1 MVEHGAALSPR
12 RFALRRWLRDC
23 AWAALLIAL
32 TNLPFWVL
40 ELRYVVA
47 RPVFNAD
54 AAIALLLASAA
65 GAWWVLALAMAWV
78 LDLLQGLAVG
88 FHFGSINNLLQSVR
102 FLPHVDITGF
112 LGPGLMV
119 LVVVLGVCLAAVTW
133 LRRRLQPAFS
143 AVVAVLVVLTLLDV
157 VNGSGLP
164 LLLKKD
170 VHGAV
175 NLQGSPALNVVAATL
190 ARTSLEAAPPADPD
204 QRLQRE
210 LLDWAGAH
218 RNGSL
223 FFVVLESWGDY
234 ADPAVRDA
242 VESALYDP
250 EAVARW
256 QISRR
261 SVAFRG
267 ATTAGEIRLL
277 CGSTQHYSQ
286 IGATNQACLGVGLK
300 RLGFSTVGL
309 HGFSRFMF
317 DREAWWPRLGLD
329 KTVFEDNLGSAP
341 APARCG
347 TVLRGICDAH
357 MVDAAANH
365 LGPGRF
371 VYLLT
376 LDTHLP
382 LAAVALT
389 QQETVMCS
397 QRRLS
402 ASVCQHAAQMGR
414 LIKKIV
420 AVAATR
426 QPTPLLVL
434 AGDHSPPFFDGKDRS
449 MFSSSQVPLVV
460 AVPR

>member
-1 MVEHGAALSPR
+1 LSPR
-12 RFALRRWLRDC
+12 GFEPGRWLRDC

-54 AAIALLLASAA
+54 AAMALLLASAA
-65 GAWWVLALAMAWV
+65 GAWWVLALVMAWA
-78 LDLLQGLAVG
+78 LDLLQGLAIG
-88 FHFGSINNLLQSVR
+88 FHFGTINNLLQTVR

-112 LGPGLMV
+112 MGLNLMG
-119 LVVVLGVCLAAVTW
+119 LVAVFGVCLAAAAW
-133 LRRRLQPAFS
+133 LRRRVKPAFS
-143 AVVAVLVVLTLLDV
+143 AVLAVLVLLTLSDV
-157 VNGSGLP
+157 INGSGLP
-164 LLLKKD
+164 WMLKKD
-170 VHGAV
+170 VHGAT
-175 NLQGSPALNVVAATL
+175 NLQGSPTLNVAAVAL
-190 ARTSLEAAPPADPD
+190 ARARLETAAPADLD
-204 QRLQRE
+204 HRLQRE
-210 LLDWAGAH
+210 LMDWADAH
-218 RNGSL
+218 RGGSL

-234 ADPAVRDA
+234 VDPAVRDA
-242 VESALYDP
+242 VESALHSP
-250 EAVARW
+250 QAVNRW
-256 QISRR
+256 HISRR
-261 SVAFRG
+261 SVAFKG

-277 CGSTQHYSQ
+277 CGSALHYSR
-286 IGATNQACLGVGLK
+286 IGSANEACLGVGLK
-300 RLGFSTVGL
+300 RLGFSTVAL

-317 DREAWWPRLGLD
+317 DREAWWPELGFD
-329 KTVFEDNLGSAP
+329 QTVFDDNLGS

-347 TVLRGICDAH
+347 TVLRGICDTH
-357 MVDAAANH
+357 MVDAAATR

-389 QQETVMCS
+389 EHESLMCS
-397 QRRLS
+397 QRQLS

-414 LIKKIV
+414 LIGKIV

-426 QPTPLLVL
+426 QPAPLLVL
-434 AGDHSPPFFDGKDRS
+434 AGDHSPPFFDAKDKS
-449 MFSSSQVPLVV
+449 MFSSSLVPLVV